1 MNTRMLFHENTL
13 ILFILVIEKLEIP
26 NSKKEKVDKNPGCTA
41 IILHRIKSLDSMLSF
56 VNEVAESSKIT

>member
-26 NSKKEKVDKNPGCTA
+26 NSKEEKVDKNPGCTV
-41 IILHRIKSLDSMLSF
+41 IILHRIKTLGSMLSF
-56 VNEVAESSKIT
+56 VNKVAESSKIT